1 MFAQHHWN
9 AAVLCT
15 KHNIFPPLPIIV
27 VRARGVS
34 AQEDS
39 RTYRHP
45 YALLYYN
52 SSLLGSHTGDPAPR
66 GRDITSSSLNGRATD
81 VAHISFA
88 LPLLFLCLRLPPNP
102 LETCHFLAREQAY
115 FKLNLTFSH
124 LLRSIRC
131 IIKILSHPLNYFFPA
146 PLPSPELIIGVIYL
160 NKATSRLSGLGRL
173 NNA

>member
-1 MFAQHHWN
+1 MFVQHHWN

-15 KHNIFPPLPIIV
+15 KHKIFRPLSIIV
-27 VRARGVS
+27 CASKRS
-34 AQEDS
+34 KYTEDS

-45 YALLYYN
+45 YALLYYI

-66 GRDITSSSLNGRATD
+66 GKDITSSSLNGRATD

-88 LPLLFLCLRLPPNP
+88 SLLLFLYLRLPPNP

-131 IIKILSHPLNYFFPA
+131 IIKIPSHPLNYFFQA
-146 PLPSPELIIGVIYL
+146 PLTSPELIIDVIYL
-160 NKATSRLSGLGRL
+160 NKATARLSGLGRL

>member
-1 MFAQHHWN
+1 MFVQHHWN

-15 KHNIFPPLPIIV
+15 KHKIFPPLSIIV
-27 VRARGVS
+27 CVRERS
-34 AQEDS
+34 KCTEDI
-39 RTYRHP
+39 RTHRHQN
-45 YALLYYN
+45 ALLYYI
-52 SSLLGSHTGDPAPR
+52 SALLGSHTGDPAPR

-88 LPLLFLCLRLPPNP
+88 LALLFLYLRLPHNP
-102 LETCHFLAREQAY
+102 LETCHFLARERAY

-131 IIKILSHPLNYFFPA
+131 IIKIPSHPLNYFFPA

-160 NKATSRLSGLGRL
+160 NKATARLSGLGHL